1 MSIAANLA
9 RVKERIAAA
18 ALRSGRRPESVKL
31 VGVTKTVD
39 LPRVEL
45 AVAAGLEI
53 LGENYVQEAR
63 EKIQRFQ
70 GRVRWHFIGRLQS
83 NKAKHAVQLF
93 DLIHTVDSLRL
104 AEELNRRAGAIR
116 LLIPVL
122 IQVNLA
128 AEATKGGVRL
138 EEVRALIGQVA
149 GLDHLR
155 IRGLMTMPPYFDDPG
170 RARPYFRRLR
180 ELSEEIA
187 ALGLSGVEMTELS
200 MGMSGDF
207 EAAVE
212 EGATL
217 VRVGTAIFGA
227 RP

>member
-9 RVKERIAAA
+9 RVRERIAAA
-18 ALRSGRRPESVKL
+18 ALRNGRRPESVKL

-39 LPRVEL
+39 PARVEL
-45 AVAAGLEI
+45 AVQAGLEI

-63 EKIQRFQ
+63 EKIQRFH

-104 AEELNRRAGAIR
+104 AEELNRRAVAIG
-116 LLIPVL
+116 LVVPAL

>member
-18 ALRSGRRPESVKL
+18 ALRSGRRPDSVML

-45 AVAAGLEI
+45 AVQAGLEI

-63 EKIQRFQ
+63 QKIQLFQ

-93 DLIHTVDSLRL
+93 HLIHTVDSLRL
-104 AEELNRRAGAIR
+104 AEELDRRAGAIG
-116 LLIPVL
+116 LVVPLL

-138 EEVRALIGQVA
+138 EAVRALTEQVA
-149 GLDHLR
+149 EFDHLR
-155 IRGLMTMPPYFDDPG
+155 IRGLMTMPPYFDDPE

-187 ALGLSGVEMTELS
+187 ALGLPGVEMTELS

-227 RP
+227 RS

>member
-1 MSIAANLA
+1 MSIAANLI

-39 LPRVEL
+39 PPRVEL
-45 AVAAGLEI
+45 AVQAGLEI

-93 DLIHTVDSLRL
+93 DLIQTVDSLRL
-104 AEELNRRAGAIR
+104 AEELNRRAGAIG
-116 LLIPVL
+116 LVVPVL

-128 AEATKGGVRL
+128 LEATKGGVRL
-138 EEVRALIGQVA
+138 EEVRLLIGQVA
-149 GLDHLR
+149 RLDRLR
-155 IRGLMTMPPYFDDPG
+155 IRGLMTMPPYFDDPE

-180 ELSEEIA
+180 ELTEEIA
-187 ALGLSGVEMTELS
+187 ALGLPGVEMAELS

>member
-18 ALRSGRRPESVKL
+18 ALRVGRQPESVKL
-31 VGVTKTVD
+31 VGVTKMVD

-45 AVAAGLEI
+45 AVQAGLEI

-63 EKIQRFQ
+63 EKIQRFR
-70 GRVRWHFIGRLQS
+70 GLVRWHFIGRLQS

-93 DLIHTVDSLRL
+93 HLIHTVDSLKL
-104 AEELNRRAGAIR
+104 AEELNRRAGAIG
-116 LLIPVL
+116 LVIPVL
-122 IQVNLA
+122 IQGNIA
-128 AEATKGGVRL
+128 AEATKGGVRV
-138 EEVRALIGQVA
+138 EEVRSLIEQVA

-155 IRGLMTMPPYFDDPG
+155 IRGLMTMPPYFDDPE

-187 ALGLSGVEMTELS
+187 ALGLPGVEMAELS

>member
-1 MSIAANLA
+1 MSIAHNLA
-9 RVKERIAAA
+9 QVKERMASA

-31 VGVTKTVD
+31 VGVTKKVD
-39 LPRVEL
+39 ISRLEL
-45 AVAAGLEI
+45 AVEAGLEI
-53 LGENYVQEAR
+53 FGENYVQEAR
-63 EKIQRFQ
+63 EKIPRFQ

-93 DLIHTVDSLRL
+93 DLIHTVDSVKL
-104 AEELNRRAGAIR
+104 AGELHHRARAMG
-116 LLIPVL
+116 LVIPVL

-128 AEATKGGVRL
+128 AEEAKGGVRL
-138 EEVRALIGQVA
+138 EEVRALIEQIG

-155 IRGLMTMPPYFDDPG
+155 VRGLMAMPPYFGDPE
-170 RARPYFRRLR
+170 RVRPYFRRLR
-180 ELSEEIA
+180 ELREEIA
-187 ALGLSGVEMTELS
+187 AAGLPTVEMKELS

-207 EAAVE
+207 EVAVE

-217 VRVGTAIFGA
+217 VRVGTAIFGK

>member
-9 RVKERIAAA
+9 RIKERIAAA
-18 ALRSGRRPESVKL
+18 ALRAGRRPESVKL

-39 LPRVEL
+39 SPRVEL
-45 AVAAGLEI
+45 AVQAGLEI

-63 EKIQRFQ
+63 EKISRFQ

-93 DLIHTVDSLRL
+93 DLIHTVDSLKL
-104 AEELNRRAGAIR
+104 AEELDRRAGAIG
-116 LLIPVL
+116 LIIPVL

-128 AEATKGGVRL
+128 AEVTRGGVRV
-138 EEVRALIGQVA
+138 ENVRALVERA
-149 GLDHLR
+149 ARLDHLR
-155 IRGLMTMPPYFDDPG
+155 IRGLMTMPPYFDDPD
-170 RARPYFRRLR
+170 RARPCFRRLR

-187 ALGLSGVEMTELS
+187 ALGLPGAEMTELS

>member
-18 ALRSGRRPESVKL
+18 ALRSGKRPESVKL

-45 AVAAGLEI
+45 AVQAGLEI

-63 EKIQRFQ
+63 QKIQLFR
-70 GRVRWHFIGRLQS
+70 GRVRWHLIGRLQS
-83 NKAKHAVQLF
+83 KKAKHAVQLF

-104 AEELNRRAGAIR
+104 AEELNRRAGAIG
-116 LLIPVL
+116 LVVPVL

-128 AEATKGGVRL
+128 AEATKGGVHL
-138 EEVRALIGQVA
+138 EEFRALIGQVA

-155 IRGLMTMPPYFDDPG
+155 VRGLMTMPPYFDDPE

-187 ALGLSGVEMTELS
+187 ALGLPGVEMAELS

>member
-18 ALRSGRRPESVKL
+18 ALRSGRRPDSVKL

-39 LPRVEL
+39 PPRVEL
-45 AVAAGLEI
+45 AVQAGLEI

-104 AEELNRRAGAIR
+104 AEELNRRARAIG
-116 LLIPVL
+116 LVVPVL

-138 EEVRALIGQVA
+138 DEVRPLIGQIA
-149 GLDHLR
+149 ALDHLR
-155 IRGLMTMPPYFDDPG
+155 IRGLMTMPPYFDEPE

-180 ELSEEIA
+180 GLREEIA
-187 ALGLSGVEMTELS
+187 ALGLPGVEMTELS

>member
-9 RVKERIAAA
+9 RVKERITAA
-18 ALRSGRRPESVKL
+18 ALRSGRSPESVKV
-31 VGVTKTVD
+31 VGVTKTVE
-39 LPRVEL
+39 LPQVEL
-45 AVAAGLEI
+45 AVQAGLEI

-63 EKIQRFQ
+63 EKIQRFH
-70 GRVRWHFIGRLQS
+70 GRVHWHFIGRLQS
-83 NKAKHAVQLF
+83 NKAKHAVRLF
-93 DLIHTVDSLRL
+93 DLVHTVDSLRL
-104 AEELNRRAGAIR
+104 AEELDRRAGAIG
-116 LLIPVL
+116 LTVPVL

-138 EEVRALIGQVA
+138 EEVSVLVERAA

-155 IRGLMTMPPYFDDPG
+155 IRGLMTMPPYFDDPE

-180 ELSEEIA
+180 ELSEKIA
-187 ALGLSGVEMTELS
+187 ALGFPGVEMSELS

>member
-18 ALRSGRRPESVKL
+18 ALRAGRRPESVKL

-45 AVAAGLEI
+45 AVQAGLEI

-63 EKIQRFQ
+63 EKIQHFR
-70 GRVRWHFIGRLQS
+70 GLVRWHFIGRLQS

-104 AEELNRRAGAIR
+104 AEELNRRAGAIGFV
-116 LLIPVL
+116 IPVL
-122 IQVNLA
+122 IQANLA
-128 AEATKGGVRL
+128 AEATKGGVRV
-138 EEVRALIGQVA
+138 EGVRALIEQAA

-155 IRGLMTMPPYFDDPG
+155 IRGLMTMPPYFDDPE

-180 ELSEEIA
+180 GLSEEVA
-187 ALGLSGVEMTELS
+187 ALGLPGVEMTELS

-207 EAAVE
+207 EAAIE

-217 VRVGTAIFGA
+217 VRVGTAIFGE

>member
-18 ALRSGRRPESVKL
+18 ALRSGRRPDSVKL

-39 LPRVEL
+39 PPRVEL
-45 AVAAGLEI
+45 AVQAGLEI

-104 AEELNRRAGAIR
+104 AEELNRRARAIG
-116 LLIPVL
+116 LVVPVL

-138 EEVRALIGQVA
+138 DDVRPLIGQVA
-149 GLDHLR
+149 ALDHLR
-155 IRGLMTMPPYFDDPG
+155 IRGLMTMPPYFDEPE

-180 ELSEEIA
+180 ELREEIA
-187 ALGLSGVEMTELS
+187 ALGLPGVEMTELS

>member
-18 ALRSGRRPESVKL
+18 ALRAGRRPESVKL

-39 LPRVEL
+39 SPRVEL
-45 AVAAGLEI
+45 AVQAGLEI

-63 EKIQRFQ
+63 EKISRFQ

-93 DLIHTVDSLRL
+93 DLIHTVDSLKL
-104 AEELNRRAGAIR
+104 AEELDRRAAAIG
-116 LLIPVL
+116 LVVPVL
-122 IQVNLA
+122 VQVNLA
-128 AEATKGGVRL
+128 AEVTKGGVRV
-138 EEVRALIGQVA
+138 EKVRALVEQAA

-155 IRGLMTMPPYFDDPG
+155 IRGLMTMPPYFDDPEQ
-170 RARPYFRRLR
+170 ARPYFRRLR

-187 ALGLSGVEMTELS
+187 ALVLPGAEMTELS